1 MSSSSIVNKLNLQR
15 AAILF
20 AGLATLI
27 LADRLYETLRSH
39 VPHQQV
45 YEQVVLPDG
54 PGIVLSFSC
63 TDFSCTH
70 QHGRNENFWHTLF
83 AAGYASKLIRD
94 CIFDWEHVFILSRKQ
109 AWFTHSAYIFRLSP
123 YWRPSIPI
131 AHRKLII

>member
-1 MSSSSIVNKLNLQR
+1 MRSSFIGNKLSAQC
-15 AAILF
+15 AILF

-39 VPHQQV
+39 APHQQV
-45 YEQVVLPDG
+45 YEQVVLPDA
-54 PGIVLSFSC
+54 PGTVLSLSC

-70 QHGRNENFWHTLF
+70 QHGRNESFWHTLF

-94 CIFDWEHVFILSRKQ
+94 CIFDAEHVSILSRKL
-109 AWFTHSAYIFRLSP
+109 AWFTHSAYIFMLSP

-131 AHRKLII
+131 AHRRLII